1 MRDDLGFFRILFQDG
16 QKEARQSH
24 EHTQRIGETLEAG
37 SETGSAAK
45 TQGREPEKPLNV
57 RISCAFAGDLDRAIK
72 ARAGREARSG

>member
-1 MRDDLGFFRILFQDG
+1 MRDDLGLLRILFKDR
-16 QKEARQSH
+16 QKEPRQSH
-24 EHTQRIGETLEAG
+24 GDTRRIGETLEAG

-72 ARAGREARSG
+72 ARAGHEAQAG